1 MPVKSLPVKIDKYL
15 DKCRVLDYIFLYDK
29 GNDEEEY
36 ASPLKRESGCPVFS
50 AEDGRWKAAYKE
62 GMRKVASEPENP
74 GRTGGVD
81 AQAACGG
88 KFSRVIPVIG

>member
-50 AEDGRWKAAYKE
+50 AEDGR
-62 GMRKVASEPENP
+62 
-74 GRTGGVD
+74 
-81 AQAACGG
+81 
-88 KFSRVIPVIG
+88 